1 MILWKLFLSFLKI
14 GFFVFGGGYAMLPMI
29 QEEVL
34 TNGWLTMDQYMEG
47 LVLGNSLPGPLA
59 VNMST
64 YVGYKTAG
72 IPGGILCTVA
82 LCLPALVLTMIGAAF
97 IVKYKNN
104 PVLMKI
110 MRSLQPAVVA
120 LIAVALFSVA
130 KYATTWN
137 VKTIILAVIS
147 FIVIIFFKINP
158 IYVIIGCA
166 LVGYVVL

>member
-34 TNGWLTMDQYMEG
+34 AHGWLSLDQYMEG

-72 IPGGILCTVA
+72 IPGGIICTVA
-82 LCLPALVLTMIGAAF
+82 LCLPALALTMIGAAF
-97 IVKYKNN
+97 IVKFKNN
-104 PVLMKI
+104 PVVIKI

-130 KYATTWN
+130 KYATAWN
-137 VKTIILAVIS
+137 VKTILLAAIS
-147 FIVIIFFKINP
+147 FLVIVFLKVNP

-166 LVGYVVL
+166 VIGYLIL

>member
-29 QEEVL
+29 QDEVL
-34 TNGWLTMDQYMEG
+34 SHGWLNMDQYMEG

-72 IPGGILCTVA
+72 IPGGIVSTVA

-97 IVKYKNN
+97 ITKYKSN
-104 PVLMKI
+104 PLVLKI

-137 VKTIILAVIS
+137 VKTILLAAIS
-147 FIVIIFFKINP
+147 FLVIVFLKVNP

-166 LVGYVVL
+166 VLGYILL